1 MNKYLMRFSSQVV
14 ILTLLSTSI
23 WLPSA
28 QATMVS
34 SEQAITDQAV
44 EHDRE
49 RVRALFERADVRA
62 QLQARGVDATTVK
75 NRVDA
80 MTDSEITSIAG
91 KLDSL
96 PAGGD
101 IIGTMVFLF
110 LVLLITDILG
120 LTKVFPFTRAIHH

>member
-1 MNKYLMRFSSQVV
+1 MNKFLMRFSSQVV
-14 ILTLLSTSI
+14 ILTLLSTTTWI
-23 WLPSA
+23 PSA
-28 QATMVS
+28 QATMIS
-34 SEQAITDQAV
+34 TEQAITSQTV
-44 EHDRE
+44 KHDRE

-62 QLQARGVDATTVK
+62 QLQAKGVDATTVK

-80 MTDSEITSIAG
+80 MTDSEIASIAG

-110 LVLLITDILG
+110 LVLLVTDILG
-120 LTKVFPFTRAIHH
+120 LTKVFPFTRAVHH

>member
-1 MNKYLMRFSSQVV
+1 MNKILMRFSSQVV
-14 ILTLLSTSI
+14 ILTLLSTTTWI
-23 WLPSA
+23 PSA
-28 QATMVS
+28 QASMIST
-34 SEQAITDQAV
+34 EQAITGQTV
-44 EHDRE
+44 KHDRE

-62 QLQARGVDATTVK
+62 QLQAKGVDATTVK

-80 MTDSEITSIAG
+80 MTDSEIASIAG

-110 LVLLITDILG
+110 LVLLVTDILG

>member
-14 ILTLLSTSI
+14 ILTMLSTSI

-34 SEQAITDQAV
+34 SEQAISDQAV

-101 IIGTMVFLF
+101 IIGTMVFIF
-110 LVLLITDILG
+110 LVLLVTDILG

>member
-1 MNKYLMRFSSQVV
+1 MNKYLMCFSSQVL

-23 WLPSA
+23 WIPTA

-34 SEQAITDQAV
+34 TEQAITDRTE
-44 EHDRE
+44 EHDRD

-62 QLQARGVDATTVK
+62 QLQARGVDATTIK

-80 MTDSEITSIAG
+80 MTDSEISSIAG

-110 LVLLITDILG
+110 LVLLVTDILG

>member
-1 MNKYLMRFSSQVV
+1 MRFSSQVV
-14 ILTLLSTSI
+14 ILTMLSTSI

-34 SEQAITDQAV
+34 SEQAISDQAV

-101 IIGTMVFLF
+101 IIGTMVFIF
-110 LVLLITDILG
+110 LVLLVTDILG

>member
-1 MNKYLMRFSSQVV
+1 MNKYLMCFSSQVL

-23 WLPSA
+23 WIPTA

-34 SEQAITDQAV
+34 TEQAITDRTE
-44 EHDRE
+44 EHDRD

-62 QLQARGVDATTVK
+62 QLQARGVDATTIK

-80 MTDSEITSIAG
+80 MTDSEISIIAG

-110 LVLLITDILG
+110 LVLLVTDILG
-120 LTKVFPFTRAIHH
+120 LTKVFPFTRTIHH